1 MEMTTEEARKKI
13 EQEFIDKYY
22 EFHKDLKELCD
33 KDFGKKY
40 GITLTEEGKK
50 KYSKDSQASV
60 IFFQKNIF
68 CGRYLP
74 HWIEVGFE
82 KHIIWQLHKIGFLSY
97 QCFYNHNAIVMGRTD
112 FYYISQATA
121 KEIYKAYKQ

>member
-1 MEMTTEEARKKI
+1 MTLEEARKKI
-13 EQEFIDKYY
+13 EQEFMNKYY
-22 EFHKDLKELCD
+22 EFLKDVTELND
-33 KDFGKKY
+33 KDFGRKY
-40 GITLTEEGKK
+40 GVTLSEEGKK

-60 IFFQKNIF
+60 ISFQKNIF

-82 KHIIWQLHKIGFLSY
+82 KHTIWQLHKIGFLSY
-97 QCFYNHNAIVMGRTD
+97 QWIYNSNAIAMGRTD

-121 KEIYKAYKQ
+121 KEIYKAYKR